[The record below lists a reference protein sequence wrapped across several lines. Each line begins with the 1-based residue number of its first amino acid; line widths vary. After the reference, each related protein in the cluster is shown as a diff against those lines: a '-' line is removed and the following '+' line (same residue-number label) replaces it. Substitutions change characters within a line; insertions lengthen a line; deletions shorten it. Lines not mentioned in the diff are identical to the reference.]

1 MVADEV
7 AVSGPVRQRGVGV
20 IVPYDMALDHEL
32 WRWVPA
38 EVSLHL
44 TRTAFVPVAVSVEQA
59 GLLSDDMAV
68 HGATRDLL
76 TPEPEVVAYGCTSGS
91 FVNGATGERGLVEV
105 MCGAGAER
113 AVTTS
118 GSMVRAAQLLG
129 VRRVALATPYV
140 ASVTDRLVGFL
151 GEHGVHVI
159 ASAGLGLAG
168 QIWKTSY
175 RQVVEIVRSLDR
187 PEAEAMVI
195 SCTNLPTYEIIA
207 PLERELGKPVLSANQ
222 VTVWAALRE
231 MGLPVVAGEQ
241 RLAQV
246 VADRVA

>member
-1 MVADEV
+1 MVADV
-7 AVSGPVRQRGVGV
+7 SAVSGPGVQRGVGM
-20 IVPYDMALDHEL
+20 IVPYDMALDREL
-32 WRWVPA
+32 WRWVPG

-44 TRTAFVPVAVSVEQA
+44 TRTAFVPVPVSVEQA
-59 GLLSDDMAV
+59 SLVSDEAAV
-68 HGATRDLL
+68 HSATRDLL

-91 FVNGATGERGLVEV
+91 FVNGAGGEQGLVDV
-105 MCGAGAER
+105 MCDAGADR

-118 GSMVRAAQLLG
+118 GALVRALRVLG
-129 VRRVALATPYV
+129 VQQVALATPYV
-140 ASVTDRLVGFL
+140 QSVTDRLVGFL
-151 GEHGVHVI
+151 GEHGLRVVT
-159 ASAGLGLAG
+159 SAGLGLSG

-175 RQVVEIVRSLDR
+175 QQVVEIVRSLDR

-222 VTVWAALRE
+222 VTVWAALHE
-231 MGLPVVAGEQ
+231 MGLPAVAPGQ

-246 VADRVA
+246 VADRAA